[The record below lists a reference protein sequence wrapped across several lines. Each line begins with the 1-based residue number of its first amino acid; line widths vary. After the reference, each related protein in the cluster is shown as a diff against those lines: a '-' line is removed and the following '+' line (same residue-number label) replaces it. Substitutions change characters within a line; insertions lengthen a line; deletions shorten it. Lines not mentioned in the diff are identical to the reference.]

1 MANLLYRLGRFSYQR
16 RRLVAAVWALLL
28 VVLGVGA
35 LTLGGSTTSTF
46 SIPGTESQQ
55 ALDALQK
62 EIPAAAGASANVVV
76 KAPAGQ
82 NLNTPG
88 IRAEVE
94 ATVAA
99 AAKVPE
105 VAGAISPYTTK
116 AISQDGST
124 GLIGVQFTKSADALS
139 TAAKDGFDQLGKT
152 TPAGL
157 KVVPGGSVVG
167 GPPQIGSTE
176 VIGVLIAAVV
186 LVVTFGSLIA
196 AGMTLLTALIGV
208 IAGMASLILVT
219 AVVDVSSTAPILAL
233 MLGLAVG
240 IDYALFISSR
250 HRTQLAEGVAREE
263 SVARAVA
270 TAGSAVVFAGATVVI
285 ALAGLSLVGISFL
298 TAMGLAAAGTVLTAV
313 LIAITLVPAMLG
325 FVGHRILPRKL
336 RQQGAPTGQ
345 APTGPASA
353 EPASARSASAVEAA
367 PAAPAT
373 EGFGFRWARFV
384 TRFRVP
390 VVATGIIGLG
400 VLSIPTMDLQ
410 LALPDGATA
419 PSGSNQRVAYDLS
432 AAAFGPGSN
441 GPLIVVVKG
450 NDAASTAVLAD
461 QVLSTAEGL
470 KDVVAAQPGPASTSG
485 TTRLVSVIPASSPS
499 SAGTADLVGT
509 LRSAV
514 HPLATN
520 GASVA
525 VTGNTAVGVDVSNK
539 LTAALP
545 VYLIV
550 VIGLSFLLLLLAFRS
565 ILVPLKAALGFLLTI
580 GATFGITVA
589 MFQKGWGASLLGV
602 DVPGPL
608 VSFLPIIMMGIL
620 FGLAMDYEV
629 FIVSRVR
636 EEFVHGRHATEAT
649 IEGVGHGARVVTAA
663 ALIMASVFSGFVL
676 VHDPIIKTI
685 GFGLA
690 IGVLIDAF
698 VVRMTLVP
706 AVLSLLGDRAWSF
719 PKWLD
724 RITPKVDIEGENL
737 RVSTPPPAEKELV
750 SVD

>member
-1 MANLLYRLGRFSYQR
+1 
-16 RRLVAAVWALLL
+16 
-28 VVLGVGA
+28 
-35 LTLGGSTTSTF
+35 
-46 SIPGTESQQ
+46 
-55 ALDALQK
+55 
-62 EIPAAAGASANVVV
+62 
-76 KAPAGQ
+76 
-82 NLNTPG
+82 
-88 IRAEVE
+88 
-94 ATVAA
+94 
-99 AAKVPE
+99 
-105 VAGAISPYTTK
+105 
-116 AISQDGST
+116 
-124 GLIGVQFTKSADALS
+124 
-139 TAAKDGFDQLGKT
+139 
-152 TPAGL
+152 
-157 KVVPGGSVVG
+157 
-167 GPPQIGSTE
+167 
-176 VIGVLIAAVV
+176 
-186 LVVTFGSLIA
+186 
-196 AGMTLLTALIGV
+196 
-208 IAGMASLILVT
+208 MASLILVT

-250 HRTQLAEGVAREE
+250 HRTQLADGLDKEE

-325 FVGHRILPRKL
+325 FVGNRILPRKL
-336 RQQGAPTGQ
+336 RRQ
-345 APTGPASA
+345 
-353 EPASARSASAVEAA
+353 AA
-367 PAAPAT
+367 PAEQAT
-373 EGFGFRWARFV
+373 EGFGFRWARLV
-384 TRFRVP
+384 TRFRVAI
-390 VVATGIIGLG
+390 VAAGIIGLG

-441 GPLIVVVKG
+441 GPLVVVVKG
-450 NDAASTAVLAD
+450 NDAASTGALAD
-461 QVLSTAEGL
+461 QVLSTAKGL
-470 KDVVAAQPGPASTSG
+470 KDVVAAQPGPAGTSG

-499 SAGTADLVGT
+499 SAETADLVGT

-589 MFQKGWGASLLGV
+589 VFQKGWGASLLGV

-663 ALIMASVFSGFVL
+663 ALIMASVFSGFIL

-706 AVLSLLGDRAWSF
+706 AVLSLLGDRAWSL
-719 PKWLD
+719 PRWLD

-737 RVSTPPPAEKELV
+737 RVTTLPAPEKDLV